1 MKQRRKLEVFSLS
14 FLDCI
19 CCGFGAMILIFVL
32 SIGAQGKQNQ
42 ETVEDL
48 QKMLATYLASL
59 ANLVSSREDLS
70 KILQLTTTKIA
81 DTKLKNDEIQSMLDD
96 LDQQLQREK
105 AGQEALLVD
114 VDALKKELAAM
125 QSKPEMVLPNVE
137 PAPVGVPVGS
147 NYIAFVIDTS
157 GSMRDFNSGQLWPI
171 VIRKVEE
178 VLDVYPQVDG
188 IQILDADGRFVLG
201 ERGGAQWLP
210 DGPETREGI
219 KRALRRY
226 DVFSESNPVPGIFRA
241 LRLLL
246 DPTNEKDED
255 GALHLLRR
263 VHRHG
268 RHRPQAGRRPESRR
282 RKRQAAGRD
291 QRHRLPDHHPVR
303 RLHGKHRTESRE
315 PDARTLP
322 PARRRVHRPAGP
334 LISARV
340 SFGPRPHPGTEASLS
355 TGNVPSLVRRYT
367 PGLSL
372 AGSQTEDAPQRV
384 QSPP

>member
-42 ETVEDL
+42 QTVEDL

-81 DTKLKNDEIQSMLDD
+81 ETKLKNDEIQSMLDD

-246 DPTNEKDED
+246 DPTNEKMKMGLYIFCDEFTGTAD
-255 GALHLLRR
+255 TVLKRVDDLNPADENGKRR
-263 VHRHG
+263 VVINAIAFPTTIRFDVSMGNTGLKVANLMRELCHQHG
-268 RHRPQAGRRPESRR
+268 GAFIALQ
-282 RKRQAAGRD
+282 D
-291 QRHRLPDHHPVR
+291 L
-303 RLHGKHRTESRE
+303 
-315 PDARTLP
+315 
-322 PARRRVHRPAGP
+322 
-334 LISARV
+334 
-340 SFGPRPHPGTEASLS
+340 
-355 TGNVPSLVRRYT
+355 
-367 PGLSL
+367 
-372 AGSQTEDAPQRV
+372 
-384 QSPP
+384 

>member
-1 MKQRRKLEVFSLS
+1 MIRRRKVEVFSLS

-32 SIGAQGKQNQ
+32 SIGAQGNQNRKAI
-42 ETVEDL
+42 EDL
-48 QKMLATYLASL
+48 QQLLRAQMASL
-59 ANLVSSREDLS
+59 ANL
-70 KILQLTTTKIA
+70 TTTKEDLARTYKITTTQI
-81 DTKLKNDEIQSMLDD
+81 DETKLKNDQIQALLDN
-96 LDQQLQREK
+96 LEQQLQREK
-105 AGQEALLVD
+105 SGQEALLVD

-241 LRLLL
+241 LRLLH
-246 DPTNEKDED
+246 DPTNEKMKMGLYIFCDEFTGTAD
-255 GALHLLRR
+255 TVLKRVDDLNPADENGKRKVVINAISFPTTIRFDVSMGNTGLKVANLMRELCFQHGGAFIALQDL
-263 VHRHG
+263 
-268 RHRPQAGRRPESRR
+268 
-282 RKRQAAGRD
+282 
-291 QRHRLPDHHPVR
+291 
-303 RLHGKHRTESRE
+303 
-315 PDARTLP
+315 
-322 PARRRVHRPAGP
+322 
-334 LISARV
+334 
-340 SFGPRPHPGTEASLS
+340 
-355 TGNVPSLVRRYT
+355 
-367 PGLSL
+367 
-372 AGSQTEDAPQRV
+372 
-384 QSPP
+384 